1 MKEME
6 KLLGVWMQDK
16 HLCRVLLSL
25 MLIQEKAKN
34 FYEDLEKK
42 HGEELEG
49 TSFPASHDCSHQ
61 FKARANY
68 K

>member
-1 MKEME
+1 
-6 KLLGVWMQDK
+6 
-16 HLCRVLLSL
+16 

-42 HGEELEG
+42 HGEESEG